1 MPTEEIEH
9 NPPGAKGLPLLPTLL
24 FCIGLLVL
32 LAVGSVFL
40 LQWFTGRLIIQ
51 EFASRLI
58 ARNLYALELALREN
72 LDAAVHQASF
82 IAEAIEAER
91 FALSD
96 PGLENFIAGS
106 IAAAPQIGAVI
117 IADSEGKA
125 LRLLRGA
132 SDVEYQLDRLNLAE
146 DDQLAEMASEV
157 RSRSASYWGEP
168 AYRDLRKI
176 TFLSYRVPIRKEE
189 AYVGLLAIAIS
200 TKALSEVTAELSD
213 PPERL
218 AFMLYGHDWVLA
230 HPLMTVGSFGQSQQ
244 SPLPSLAALGDLVI
258 ENFRSQPE
266 PLRFGVTPPSGANA
280 SSVSIEGKRYLI
292 FTTEVSGYV
301 DLPITIGMYLLASA
315 VDAPIRQFYWAT
327 VIALALF
334 GGSLIATALIV
345 GMISR
350 PIRRAAIGAAA
361 IGTLDFDKVEPLPQ
375 SIFREISDLA
385 RSFNSMLDGLK
396 AFGRYVP
403 RTLVLRLIQEGRVG
417 TRTEE
422 RKLAVMFT
430 DIAGFTTACEDKSAV
445 EVAEFINHHLALV
458 SGCIEHE
465 SGTIDKYIGDA
476 VMAFWGAPNRVENPA
491 ACACRAAIAIW
502 RALSVDNAQRV
513 DQGLK
518 PIQVR
523 IGIHFGPVVV
533 GDIGAPNR
541 INYTIVGDTVN
552 AAQRLESLGK
562 VVDPKAEVIVL
573 ISRQVMTALP
583 NGFNLIDRG
592 AHLVKGKHDAM
603 EVFQLVG
610 EPISELE
617 DTIELG

>member
-1 MPTEEIEH
+1 
-9 NPPGAKGLPLLPTLL
+9 
-24 FCIGLLVL
+24 
-32 LAVGSVFL
+32 
-40 LQWFTGRLIIQ
+40 
-51 EFASRLI
+51 
-58 ARNLYALELALREN
+58 
-72 LDAAVHQASF
+72 
-82 IAEAIEAER
+82 
-91 FALSD
+91 
-96 PGLENFIAGS
+96 
-106 IAAAPQIGAVI
+106 
-117 IADSEGKA
+117 
-125 LRLLRGA
+125 
-132 SDVEYQLDRLNLAE
+132 
-146 DDQLAEMASEV
+146 
-157 RSRSASYWGEP
+157 
-168 AYRDLRKI
+168 
-176 TFLSYRVPIRKEE
+176 
-189 AYVGLLAIAIS
+189 
-200 TKALSEVTAELSD
+200 
-213 PPERL
+213 
-218 AFMLYGHDWVLA
+218 
-230 HPLMTVGSFGQSQQ
+230 
-244 SPLPSLAALGDLVI
+244 
-258 ENFRSQPE
+258 
-266 PLRFGVTPPSGANA
+266 
-280 SSVSIEGKRYLI
+280 
-292 FTTEVSGYV
+292 
-301 DLPITIGMYLLASA
+301 
-315 VDAPIRQFYWAT
+315 
-327 VIALALF
+327 VIALALL

-350 PIRRAAIGAAA
+350 PIRRAATGAAA

-491 ACACRAAIAIW
+491 ECACRAAIAIW

-592 AHLVKGKHDAM
+592 THLVKGKHDAI

-610 EPISELE
+610 DSTRESEN
-617 DTIELG
+617 TIERR